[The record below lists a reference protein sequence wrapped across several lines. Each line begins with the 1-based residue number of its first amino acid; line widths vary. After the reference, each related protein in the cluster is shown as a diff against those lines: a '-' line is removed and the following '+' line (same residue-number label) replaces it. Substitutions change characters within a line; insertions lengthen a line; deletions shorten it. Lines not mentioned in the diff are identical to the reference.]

1 MQSELSNAD
10 VLEYTVKS
18 ISSVISL
25 FQKNTYSFLYESDI
39 QAMIFAKA
47 RESLPQ
53 TIKVKGTGKPSLK
66 YEIPIV
72 NTEYYKRIDIACLD
86 VCSSNTRESKTLKGL
101 DMGMYDL
108 PIQVGIEIKYR
119 KQGDNFTF
127 GKCKNDLEKLRKI
140 NVKIPIIIGFI
151 QNKESVDDFFCNFH
165 GSRTPIDLSLL
176 SSYITKGSIIISSD
190 DVWYVPHEELYYNS
204 QISDSSTRKI

>member
-1 MQSELSNAD
+1 MHCELSNAD

-18 ISSVISL
+18 ISSVINS

-47 RESLPQ
+47 RGCLPQ
-53 TIKVKGTGKPSLK
+53 TIKINGTGNPLHK

-72 NTEYYKRIDIACLD
+72 NTEYYKKIDIVCLD
-86 VCSSNTRESKTLKGL
+86 VSASNSREAKTHKGL

-108 PIQVGIEIKYR
+108 PIQIGVEIKYR
-119 KQGDNFTF
+119 KQGDCFTYN
-127 GKCKNDLEKLRKI
+127 KCENDLEKLRKM

-151 QNKESVDDFFCNFH
+151 QNKESVDDFFCNFR

-190 DVWYVPHEELYYNS
+190 DVWYVPHEEICYHSQNS
-204 QISDSSTRKI
+204 DEAPRKI